1 MSRKLIFTLLIL
13 LSAKGFSQYSF
24 KGQIADK
31 ASNNIIYLSIIED
44 YRKLDRLSMEQILKK
59 TTTDS
64 LGNFNFEGDNLI
76 DENRIYRIHLDNCPE
91 TASNSEHFFGSC
103 ENSNSILFIANN
115 NDTITFPTSFSNETL
130 CEIIS
135 TNKQSTV
142 LLEIDVLK
150 EQMAFDFNDFRSDAN
165 RKLNSKKWFSTFQ
178 NFGKSI
184 DEPLAELYI
193 FNFLSDKGNETHNY
207 YQKDITSTDYY
218 TSLGERLMS
227 KYPNATFT
235 ELYKT
240 EIAIDQLMA
249 NNKTSQNSIWKW
261 LLSSLLTLSIFLNI
275 FLILRNKILAKN
287 MLNNA
292 LEKLTEQ
299 EQNIAQEILKN
310 KTNKEIASDMF
321 ISVSTVKTHINNLY
335 KKLNVNSREEIKQ
348 RFQ

>member
-103 ENSNSILFIANN
+103 ENSKSILFIANN

-218 TSLGERLMS
+218 TGLGERLMS

-261 LLSSLLTLSIFLNI
+261 LLSSLLTFSIFLNI

-287 MLNNA
+287 MLNNS

>member
-1 MSRKLIFTLLIL
+1 MSRKLIFILLIL
-13 LSAKGFSQYSF
+13 LSTKGFSQYSF
-24 KGQIADK
+24 KGQIADNLTNK
-31 ASNNIIYLSIIED
+31 TIYLSIIED
-44 YRKLDRLSMEQILKK
+44 YRKLGRISMEQILKK

-64 LGNFNFEGDNLI
+64 LGYFNFEGNNLI
-76 DENRIYRIHLDNCPE
+76 DENRFYRIHLDDCPE

-103 ENSNSILFIANN
+103 ENSKSILFIANN
-115 NDTITFPTSFSNETL
+115 NDTITFPTSFDNEAL

-135 TNKQSTV
+135 TNKQSAV
-142 LLEIDVLK
+142 LLEIDIMK

-184 DEPLAELYI
+184 NEPLVELYI
-193 FNFLSDKGNETHNY
+193 FNFLSDRSNETYSY
-207 YQKDITSTDYY
+207 YQKNIASTDYY
-218 TSLGERLMS
+218 LDLGERLTS
-227 KYPNATFT
+227 KYPNASFT
-235 ELYKT
+235 ELYLS
-240 EIAIDQLMA
+240 EIAIDQQLVI
-249 NNKTSQNSIWKW
+249 NKSPEQNIWKW
-261 LLSSLLTLSIFLNI
+261 LVSSLLALSIFLNI
-275 FLILRNKILAKN
+275 FLVIRQKRLAKN
-287 MLNNA
+287 MQNNS

-310 KTNKEIASDMF
+310 KTNKEIASGMF

>member
-103 ENSNSILFIANN
+103 ENSKSILFIANN

-218 TSLGERLMS
+218 TGLGERLMS

>member
-1 MSRKLIFTLLIL
+1 MSRKLIFILLVL

-31 ASNNIIYLSIIED
+31 ATNNTIYLSIIED
-44 YRKLDRLSMEQILKK
+44 YRKLGRISMEQILKK
-59 TTTDS
+59 TTIDS
-64 LGNFNFEGDNLI
+64 LGNFNFEGNNLI
-76 DENRIYRIHLDNCPE
+76 DENRIYQIHLDDCPE
-91 TASNSEHFFGSC
+91 TTSNSEHFFGSC
-103 ENSNSILFIANN
+103 ENSKSILFIANN
-115 NDTITFPTSFSNETL
+115 NDTINFPTSFANEAL

-135 TNKQSTV
+135 TNKQSAV
-142 LLEIDVLK
+142 LLEIDILK

-178 NFGKSI
+178 NFGESI

-193 FNFLSDKGNETHNY
+193 FNFLSDKRNETHSY
-207 YQKDITSTDYY
+207 YQKDITKTDYY
-218 TSLGERLMS
+218 IGLGERLTS
-227 KYPNATFT
+227 KYPNAPFT
-235 ELYKT
+235 ELYT
-240 EIAIDQLMA
+240 SEIAIDQQLA
-249 NNKTSQNSIWKW
+249 NNKTPERSIWKW
-261 LLSSLLTLSIFLNI
+261 LLSSLLVLSIFLNI
-275 FLILRNKILAKN
+275 FLILRQKRLAKN
-287 MLNNA
+287 MQNDS

-299 EQNIAQEILKN
+299 EQKVVQEILKN